1 MESRHSGGAH
11 VRREGDTVS
20 IWFVMGVLVGISV
33 GVTLVNWFDFLCSA
47 SYADGTRELLQEE
60 DYHGNEN
67 GCDGA

>member
-1 MESRHSGGAH
+1 M
-11 VRREGDTVS
+11 S

-33 GVTLVNWFDFLCSA
+33 GVTLVNWLDFLCSA

-60 DYHGNEN
+60 DFHGNEN